1 MDFLLV
7 GLLIAILLFLV
18 FILLK
23 LSDRSWADAL
33 EKTLREELAAGR
45 NSNREEAKVLHDFT
59 ISTLNAATS
68 SQKDQLELFAKQ
80 ISELSANEQKYF
92 ESLRESVDAK
102 LSRIQ
107 QNNNQ
112 QLEEMRKTVDEK
124 LQSTL
129 EQRLTESFKRVS
141 ESLDAMHKGLGEMK
155 SLATGVGDLKRVLTN
170 VKNRGTWGEVQ
181 LGAMLEEILIPSQY
195 RTNISPKHNR
205 DVVEFAIVLPGQRF
219 ADGDGREVLLPI
231 DAKFPMEDYQR
242 LLDAEERNDLE
253 ARESAS
259 KALENVLKNCAKD
272 IQEKYVFPPE
282 TTDFAIMFLPS
293 EGLFAEA
300 ARRPGL
306 FDILQRRYRVVI
318 AGPTTLWSIL
328 NSLQMGFRTL
338 AIEQRSS
345 EVWKLLEAVKTEWS
359 KYDDVLSSLHRK
371 INQAAGSVEETQ
383 RRVRVIGRKLKN
395 VQQLDYSTANTM
407 LKLSP
412 ENITAEVI
420 EDKSSSAEA

>member
-1 MDFLLV
+1 
-7 GLLIAILLFLV
+7 
-18 FILLK
+18 
-23 LSDRSWADAL
+23 
-33 EKTLREELAAGR
+33 
-45 NSNREEAKVLHDFT
+45 
-59 ISTLNAATS
+59 
-68 SQKDQLELFAKQ
+68 
-80 ISELSANEQKYF
+80 
-92 ESLRESVDAK
+92 
-102 LSRIQ
+102 
-107 QNNNQ
+107 
-112 QLEEMRKTVDEK
+112 
-124 LQSTL
+124 
-129 EQRLTESFKRVS
+129 
-141 ESLDAMHKGLGEMK
+141 
-155 SLATGVGDLKRVLTN
+155 
-170 VKNRGTWGEVQ
+170 
-181 LGAMLEEILIPSQY
+181 
-195 RTNISPKHNR
+195 
-205 DVVEFAIVLPGQRF
+205 
-219 ADGDGREVLLPI
+219 
-231 DAKFPMEDYQR
+231 
-242 LLDAEERNDLE
+242 
-253 ARESAS
+253 
-259 KALENVLKNCAKD
+259 
-272 IQEKYVFPPE
+272 
-282 TTDFAIMFLPS
+282 MFLPS

-407 LKLSP
+407 LELSP

>member
-141 ESLDAMHKGLGEMK
+141 ESLDAMH
-155 SLATGVGDLKRVLTN
+155 
-170 VKNRGTWGEVQ
+170 
-181 LGAMLEEILIPSQY
+181 
-195 RTNISPKHNR
+195 
-205 DVVEFAIVLPGQRF
+205 
-219 ADGDGREVLLPI
+219 
-231 DAKFPMEDYQR
+231 
-242 LLDAEERNDLE
+242 
-253 ARESAS
+253 
-259 KALENVLKNCAKD
+259 
-272 IQEKYVFPPE
+272 
-282 TTDFAIMFLPS
+282 
-293 EGLFAEA
+293 
-300 ARRPGL
+300 
-306 FDILQRRYRVVI
+306 
-318 AGPTTLWSIL
+318 
-328 NSLQMGFRTL
+328 
-338 AIEQRSS
+338 
-345 EVWKLLEAVKTEWS
+345 
-359 KYDDVLSSLHRK
+359 
-371 INQAAGSVEETQ
+371 
-383 RRVRVIGRKLKN
+383 
-395 VQQLDYSTANTM
+395 
-407 LKLSP
+407 
-412 ENITAEVI
+412 
-420 EDKSSSAEA
+420 